1 MNNLKTSNWFYLFYL
16 VLIGLS
22 IKTNLIIQN
31 VLDTSNPPISGDA
44 LGNGLTVTFLVL
56 IWGLFSIIY
65 FLFAIVKYLDTR
77 RKIILKRLILSILT
91 IIVIVGAAI
100 LQAYMNI

>member
-1 MNNLKTSNWFYLFYL
+1 MNKLKAFKWFYLFYL

-44 LGNGLTVTFLVL
+44 LGNGLIVTFLVL
-56 IWGLFSIIY
+56 IWALFCIIY
-65 FLFAIVKYLDTR
+65 SLFGIVKYLGTR
-77 RKIILKRLILSILT
+77 RKIILKRLILSVLT
-91 IIVIVGAAI
+91 IIVIVGAAFFK
-100 LQAYMNI
+100 LT